1 VLLLPLFSALPAV
14 TLWLYA
20 KQAQPA
26 SSSNSTAFRP
36 SVLQAMGSL
45 CLCWLSSTDG
55 SPATACRALELFFR
69 NPIVLFMPLD
79 QQVTAHHGVAI
90 STARLANLDTR
101 QQPALSLVLVLT
113 FSITIQLA
121 ILHPHLQLN
130 CIYRTKPIVCLGKLS
145 VVTQ

>member
-1 VLLLPLFSALPAV
+1 MLLLPLFSALPAV

-45 CLCWLSSTDG
+45 CLCWLSSTDA

-69 NPIVLFMPLD
+69 NPIVLFIPSHR
-79 QQVTAHHGVAI
+79 QSTEHHGVAI
-90 STARLANLDTR
+90 SPARLANLDTR

-113 FSITIQLA
+113 FSIAIQA
-121 ILHPHLQLN
+121 SNLHATLQSN
-130 CIYRTKPIVCLGKLS
+130 CTCRTKPIVSSGKLS